1 MSLPAHLNGK
11 SGKCPKCGAVV
22 QVTDGTV
29 PQVGEIDPNL
39 SPQPQNKD
47 SSSENNH
54 FSPPAETSEYISP
67 EIFYSDIEKAQLYS
81 CAKGIAHCRSNG
93 NVMAGALAGILAG
106 AQMPSPFFTAI
117 GGIFYVISIVLLLA
131 SAIRLRNAPD
141 RSRAKQFFGMTII
154 FVVINIVLMGIFL
167 ALPFGSSVKSPVT
180 MIPERM
186 SLALFLSLGHLAF
199 LFLAFETHIV
209 GLNRLFIFT
218 IRPMIEPRI
227 IFWGVIAMPLIV
239 LAGEYIN
246 ALGAIQKDYLL
257 LFSYIVFVIPAVT
270 LIVIYNRM
278 LKKTQPLFLRAID
291 EGQRFS
297 FERCE
302 FYAMNKTKNIKGP
315 YNYKQIRALASKG
328 SLKPNTALSID
339 DGSSWVKAKS
349 IKPIWESS

>member
-1 MSLPAHLNGK
+1 MSLPDHLNGK

-81 CAKGIAHCRSNG
+81 CVKGIAHCRSNG

-106 AQMPSPFFTAI
+106 DQMGAPYVTGIGALFF
-117 GGIFYVISIVLLLA
+117 VISIVLLLA

-141 RSRAKQFFGMTII
+141 RSRAKQFFGMTSI
-154 FVVINIVLMGIFL
+154 FVVINIVLMVIFF
-167 ALPFGSSVKSPVT
+167 ATSGSSVKSPPT
-180 MIPERM
+180 MNPEPM
-186 SLALFLSLGHLAF
+186 SLTHFLVLGCLAF

-257 LFSYIVFVIPAVT
+257 LFRYIVFVIPAVT
-270 LIVIYNRM
+270 LIVIYNHM

-291 EGQRFS
+291 AGQRFS

-302 FYAMNKTKNIKGP
+302 FYARNKSKNIKGP
-315 YNYKQIRALASKG
+315 YNYKQILALASKG